1 MWEVEPDQ
9 AVRQRK
15 VSEFLDAFD
24 LKIREHARFMADH
37 LAAHSIAQIREV
49 FQAVVDQVA
58 EYHERL
64 KALEDAAG
72 TTTTRRLS
80 EG

>member
-1 MWEVEPDQ
+1 MWELEPDQ

-15 VSEFLDAFD
+15 VSEFLDEFD
-24 LKIREHARFMADH
+24 LKMREHASFV
-37 LAAHSIAQIREV
+37 AAHLDACSIDEIRDV
-49 FQAVVDQVA
+49 FQTVINQVA
-58 EYHERL
+58 RYHNRL